1 MRRSVVK
8 SRKPKSVNIL
18 GKIYNVEYVDKP
30 SDVDIFK
37 RESLWGQIDY
47 WTRTI
52 RIYDRD
58 RALSDLWETII
69 HEVIHGVATEMGIG
83 SLDPKNN
90 NAAEKDMERL
100 SVGLADTFIRNGWL
114 KV

>member
-1 MRRSVVK
+1 MAK
-8 SRKPKSVNIL
+8 SRKPRSVNIL
-18 GKIYNVEYVDKP
+18 GKNYSIEYVDKP
-30 SDVDIFK
+30 SEVDVFK

-58 RALSDLWETII
+58 RSLSDLWETII
-69 HEVIHGVATEMGIG
+69 HEVIHGIVEEMKIKA
-83 SLDPKNN
+83 LDH
-90 NAAEKDMERL
+90 KDKDGDKHQDLMRL